1 MLAYIIISLVAALVV
16 LLIILVAT
24 KASEKRQ
31 NILMNNLEVEKVSKV
46 DDAYQRNIR
55 SARFGKFIRYFI
67 AYVLLTI
74 AAFLVVFP
82 FYWMFATSL
91 KSAEEVMKMPPTLY
105 PHRLHFENFRLAMT
119 MSSANF
125 GRYMINTLIV
135 GVISTIGT
143 VLTTVTSAYA
153 FARLNFKGRDLL
165 FAFFIAT
172 MMIPGEMMVIT
183 NYITV
188 CSRYHIGSF
197 KFTFENT
204 YAAMIV
210 PFWVSTY
217 YIFLLRNTFKQIPNE
232 LYYAA
237 KVDGTSDFKYLL
249 KVMLPIASPTIITIT
264 ILKMMGAWNSYVWPN
279 LVTEGDMRLITNGLR
294 SAFSSED
301 GTTVHLKMAA
311 TTVVTVPLLL
321 VFVFFRKYIMRGV
334 SRSGI
339 KG

>member
-1 MLAYIIISLVAALVV
+1 MLVYIIISLVIALF
-16 LLIILVAT
+16 LLILILVANR
-24 KASEKRQ
+24 SERKDKQ
-31 NILMNNLEVEKVSKV
+31 IKKNLERPEGVSKI
-46 DDAYQRNIR
+46 DDDYQKDIR
-55 SARFGKFIRYFI
+55 RSRVSTVIRYLI
-67 AYVLLTI
+67 AYIFLSILAI
-74 AAFLVVFP
+74 AVVFP
-82 FYWMFATSL
+82 FYWMFATSV
-91 KSAEEVMKMPPTLY
+91 KSAEEVLRIPPTLF
-105 PHRLHFENFRLAMT
+105 PKEIHLENFSLAMHQ
-119 MSSANF
+119 ANF
-125 GRYMINTLIV
+125 GRYMVNTIIV
-135 GVISTIGT
+135 GVVSTIGT
-143 VLTTVTSAYA
+143 VITTVCSAYA

-188 CSRYHIGSF
+188 CTRYHIGSF

-279 LVTEGDMRLITNGLR
+279 LVTNGDMRLITNGLR

-301 GTTVHLKMAA
+301 GTTTHLKMAA

-321 VFVFFRKYIMRGV
+321 VFIFFRKYIMRGV

>member
-1 MLAYIIISLVAALVV
+1 MISIIIALVV
-16 LLIILVAT
+16 ALIIILVIKAAT
-24 KASEKRQ
+24 RTSLKR
-31 NILMNNLEVEKVSKV
+31 NAIVRNNLGGTGSAIE
-46 DDAYQRNIR
+46 DDYQRNIR
-55 SARFGKFIRYFI
+55 SSRIGNFFRYLI
-67 AYVLLTI
+67 AYTLLTI
-74 AAFLVVFP
+74 AAFLVIFP
-82 FYWMFATSL
+82 FYWMFATSV
-91 KSAEEVMKMPPTLY
+91 KSAEEVMKMPPTLF
-105 PHRLHFENFRLAMT
+105 PHQIHLENYRLAMT
-119 MSSANF
+119 MSKTNF
-125 GRYMINTLIV
+125 GRYMINTIIV
-135 GVISTIGT
+135 GVFSTIGT
-143 VLTTVTSAYA
+143 VITTVSSAYA

-188 CSRYHIGSF
+188 CTRYKIGTF

-237 KVDGTSDFKYLL
+237 KVDGTSDFKYLM

-294 SAFSSED
+294 SAFTNED

-321 VFVFFRKYIMRGV
+321 VFIFFRKYIMRGV

>member
-1 MLAYIIISLVAALVV
+1 MT
-16 LLIILVAT
+16 LLIIVSLVIALFAFIIIKKVINSPSAKNQRLSARLYEDNNVVELEFQKQIRKETISKIIRYIISYTLLTFIAILVA
-24 KASEKRQ
+24 
-31 NILMNNLEVEKVSKV
+31 
-46 DDAYQRNIR
+46 
-55 SARFGKFIRYFI
+55 
-67 AYVLLTI
+67 
-74 AAFLVVFP
+74 FP

-91 KSAEEVMKMPPTLY
+91 KSIEEINRTVQTIIPEE
-105 PHRLHFENFRLAMT
+105 LHFENFPNAMRQ
-119 MSSANF
+119 ANF
-125 GRYMINTLIV
+125 GRYMVNTLIV
-135 GVISTIGT
+135 GVFSTIGT
-143 VLTTVTSAYA
+143 LITTITAAYA

-165 FAFFIAT
+165 FTIFIAT
-172 MMIPGEMMVIT
+172 MMIPGEMLVLT

-188 CSRYHIGSF
+188 ASKDF
-197 KFTFENT
+197 LDWNNT
-204 YAAMIV
+204 YQAMIV

-264 ILKMMGAWNSYVWPN
+264 ILKLMGAWNSYIWPN
-279 LVTEGDMRLITNGLR
+279 LITEGDMRLITNALR
-294 SAFSSED
+294 NAF
-301 GTTVHLKMAA
+301 TVENGVPPMHLQMAA

-321 VFVFFRKYIMRGV
+321 VFIFFRKYIIKGV

>member
-1 MLAYIIISLVAALVV
+1 MIFYIIIALLIALVA
-16 LLIILVAT
+16 LIIIVNVNNRD
-24 KASEKRQ
+24 KRQ
-31 NILMNNLEVEKVSKV
+31 KKIKNNIEEKGKVIQAEEDYQKDIRKAKFSK
-46 DDAYQRNIR
+46 
-55 SARFGKFIRYFI
+55 FFRYLI
-67 AYVLLTI
+67 AY
-74 AAFLVVFP
+74 AFLSIMALLVVFP
-82 FYWMFATSL
+82 FYWMFATSV
-91 KSAEEVMKMPPTLY
+91 KSAEEVMRIPPTLF
-105 PHRLHFENFRLAMT
+105 PQKIHLENFSLAMHQ
-119 MSSANF
+119 ANF

-135 GVISTIGT
+135 GVVSTLGT
-143 VLTTVTSAYA
+143 IITTVCSAFA

-188 CSRYHIGSF
+188 CTRYHIGNW
-197 KFTFENT
+197 KFTLENT
-204 YAAMIV
+204 YAAMIL

-237 KVDGTSDFKYLL
+237 KVDGTSDLKYLL

-279 LVTEGDMRLITNGLR
+279 LVTNGDMRLITNGLR

-301 GTTVHLKMAA
+301 GTTTHLKMAA

-321 VFVFFRKYIMRGV
+321 VFVFFRKYIMKGV

>member
-1 MLAYIIISLVAALVV
+1 MLIIITSLLIAALV
-16 LLIILVAT
+16 LTIIHLT
-24 KASEKRQ
+24 
-31 NILMNNLEVEKVSKV
+31 ISKPSRK
-46 DDAYQRNIR
+46 DARLANGLSLDGGSIEFEYQKQIR
-55 SARFGKFIRYFI
+55 SELIQKIIRYTI
-67 AYVLLTI
+67 CYILLTI
-74 AAFLVVFP
+74 AAFFVVFP
-82 FYWMFATSL
+82 FYWMFATSV
-91 KSAEEVMKMPPTLY
+91 KDAEEVLRMPPTIFPEKIHLS
-105 PHRLHFENFRLAMT
+105 NFSQSMR
-119 MSSANF
+119 SANF
-125 GRYMINTLIV
+125 SRYMINTLIV
-135 GVISTIGT
+135 GIFSTIGT
-143 VLTTVTSAYA
+143 IVTTVTAAYA

-165 FAFFIAT
+165 FSFFIAT

-188 CSRYHIGSF
+188 CSRYELFGQ

-237 KVDGTSDFKYLL
+237 KVDGTSDFAYLL
-249 KVMLPIASPTIITIT
+249 KVMIPIASPTIITIT
-264 ILKMMGAWNSYVWPN
+264 ILKLMGAWNSYVWPN

-294 SAFSSED
+294 DAFTTD
-301 GTTVHLKMAA
+301 NGTTVHLQMAA

>member
-1 MLAYIIISLVAALVV
+1 MSFRIIIGILAFLL
-16 LLIILVAT
+16 LLIVILVAF
-24 KASEKRQ
+24 KSKKKEDK
-31 NILMNNLEVEKVSKV
+31 IINNLNHGNESFTEIELEYEKDIV
-46 DDAYQRNIR
+46 R
-55 SARFGKFIRYFI
+55 SRIFKFIRYLI
-67 AYVLLTI
+67 AYILLTFMALI
-74 AAFLVVFP
+74 VVFP
-82 FYWMFATSL
+82 FYWMFATSV
-91 KSAEEVMKMPPTLY
+91 KSAEEVMKMPPTLF
-105 PHRLHFENFRLAMT
+105 PNKIHLENFNRAMHQ
-119 MSSANF
+119 ANF
-125 GRYMINTLIV
+125 SRYMINTIIV
-135 GVISTIGT
+135 GVVSTIGT
-143 VLTTVTSAYA
+143 IITTVTSAYA

-188 CSRYHIGSF
+188 CSRYQIGNF

-294 SAFSSED
+294 QAFSSED

-321 VFVFFRKYIMRGV
+321 VFVFFRRYIMRGV